1 MFNLKAFKKF
11 FLYTLIVSL
20 AVSAF
25 VAAITVLTG
34 IFNEITGRIFSMLA
48 MIVVHSLI
56 SLSFIWD
63 DSKQEAFEK
72 LTFFINTIFGLIVL
86 SFFTSIFGIWKILAT
101 PMVINLYQSYFL
113 TAFASLNLDIFSK
126 MLNKDKNLDTIVYA
140 NYPLILII
148 FLMLHGAI
156 YIENSIVILGEVY
169 FRILGAVAIFY
180 GTLSILAA
188 IFYKMYMSKH
198 PEEEKASLNYENENV
213 PSSPKK
219 ISIWVWVFL
228 GWVFIQIFGLF
239 RYYLIEKPNSS
250 ANNPYLRTY

>member
-1 MFNLKAFKKF
+1 
-11 FLYTLIVSL
+11 
-20 AVSAF
+20 
-25 VAAITVLTG
+25 
-34 IFNEITGRIFSMLA
+34 
-48 MIVVHSLI
+48 
-56 SLSFIWD
+56 
-63 DSKQEAFEK
+63 
-72 LTFFINTIFGLIVL
+72 
-86 SFFTSIFGIWKILAT
+86 
-101 PMVINLYQSYFL
+101 MVINLYQSYFL

-198 PEEEKASLNYENENV
+198 PEENKLLDTDNETIKN
-213 PSSPKK
+213 SPKK

-228 GWVFIQIFGLF
+228 GWVLIQIFGLF
-239 RYYLIEKPNSS
+239 QYYLIEKPNSS
-250 ANNPYLRTY
+250 RNKPNLYSSMNKSDSF